1 MILNIEKA
9 DKLLIDYQ
17 KLPVFY
23 LRLKLQTVILKDQK
37 LEISE
42 GDGLFEVFERG
53 KKTSPS
59 LRHPLLK
66 SRGLLF
72 SCINKI

>member
-1 MILNIEKA
+1 MIFNIGKA

-17 KLPVFY
+17 KLLVFY
-23 LRLKLQTVILKDQK
+23 LRLKLQNVILKDQK

-42 GDGLFEVFERG
+42 GVGLFEVFERE

-59 LRHPLLK
+59 LQHPLPK
-66 SRGLLF
+66 GSGLLF